1 MIYFNIYAEEALTNI
16 SEGIGFAYDDIK
28 NFFVVGV
35 PFGCFFGSGRS
46 SVVSNG
52 SFRVHY
58 FPFFLNEKEYCLGG
72 SHFGGPFEVLLE
84 AEDLCVEGKLY
95 LESGFVDF
103 DVYSDE
109 FFFRW
114 LIVHAHF
121 KNYIIPLTLYSD
133 RINFEKCSI
142 YPHNIK
148 YPRLYIM
155 PRSQL

>member
-52 SFRVHY
+52 SLRVHY
-58 FPFFLNEKEYCLGG
+58 FPFFLDEKEDGLGG

-95 LESGFVDF
+95 LEPRFVDF

-109 FFFRW
+109 LFLQW
-114 LIVHAHF
+114 LIVHAHTLR
-121 KNYIIPLTLYSD
+121 IILYHSLF
-133 RINFEKCSI
+133 IAIE
-142 YPHNIK
+142 
-148 YPRLYIM
+148 
-155 PRSQL
+155 